1 MFITRGGTSKSSKGI
16 NLSED
21 IFAGDNNVI
30 CSGYVSF
37 KEYLQVGKSRDVGM
51 SQIYKFEVKFSQ
63 GADEQSL
70 SRDIYRLCHPLD
82 FCRLLSFYSGKIG
95 H

>member
-1 MFITRGGTSKSSKGI
+1 MVDSVRMT
-16 NLSED
+16 
-21 IFAGDNNVI
+21 A
-30 CSGYVSF
+30 SF
-37 KEYLQVGKSRDVGM
+37 
-51 SQIYKFEVKFSQ
+51 YKFEVKFSQ